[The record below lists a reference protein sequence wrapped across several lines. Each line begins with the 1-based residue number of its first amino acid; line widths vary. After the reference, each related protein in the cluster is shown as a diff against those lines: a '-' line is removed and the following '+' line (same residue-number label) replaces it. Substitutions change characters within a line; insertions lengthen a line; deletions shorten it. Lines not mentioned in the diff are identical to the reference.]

1 MATYTK
7 FQNFVEHL
15 AEGTHNLQAGTIV
28 LAFTNSGPN
37 AATGSVIAD
46 ISEVSYASLA
56 TSRNVTTSSS
66 SQTGGTYS
74 LVLADWVGTASGGSV
89 GPFQYVV
96 LYNDTPA
103 GDPLIAYY
111 DYGSAVTLN
120 DGETFTVDF
129 GASLFTIV

>member
-15 AEGTHNLQAGTIV
+15 AEGSHNLASGTVV
-28 LAFTNSGPN
+28 LAFSNSAPN
-37 AATGSVIAD
+37 AATGSVLAD
-46 ISEVSYASLA
+46 ISEVSYTNLA
-56 TSRNVTTSSS
+56 TSRALTTSSS

-111 DYGSAVTLN
+111 DYGSPVTLQ
-120 DGETFTVDF
+120 DAETFTVDF
-129 GASLFTIV
+129 GATLFTLV